1 MLERVELYPYSWDC
15 IYIRWSGTV
24 FILMGLCMYYR
35 EWGSIYIIGT
45 LYILMGLCMYSS
57 ERGSI

>member
-24 FILMGLCMYYR
+24 FILIGLCMY
-35 EWGSIYIIGT
+35 
-45 LYILMGLCMYSS
+45 
-57 ERGSI
+57 